1 MENRQR
7 FVRGGGRRCFGT
19 YSTVTQICRTCA
31 VNKNTRWTTGTS
43 RDMHHGHYN
52 GTYPWVYQGRVLRC

>member
-31 VNKNTRWTTGTS
+31 VKKTRGGPRAQVGTCT
-43 RDMHHGHYN
+43 MGTITALIHGYIKA
-52 GTYPWVYQGRVLRC
+52 VY